1 MPRMDGFEF
10 LEVYSRDIPAERRS
24 PVLIFSGKDLS
35 TMQHDLLV
43 QYENVRGVQ
52 SKEDV
57 PGLTALIKE
66 IQQETA
72 A

>member
-1 MPRMDGFEF
+1 MDGFEF

-35 TMQHDLLV
+35 TMQQDLLI
-43 QYENVRGVQ
+43 QYENVKGVQ

-57 PGLTALIKE
+57 PGLAALIKE
-66 IQQETA
+66 IQQETTA
-72 A
+72 